1 MRNPILIAALALAV
15 MALVA
20 VGMSKRA
27 SKRLEHENEAPQ
39 AARVTPPRPR
49 IEQARAQLDRAPAE
63 ALKTIDTLDRALGR
77 FDPERRALEIEA
89 HVRLGQ
95 IGRARSLADTFYRT
109 FPRNPA
115 IARIE
120 RLTGHHPRPYG
131 PP

>member
-1 MRNPILIAALALAV
+1 MRNPILIAAAAVAV

-27 SKRLEHENEAPQ
+27 SKRLETEAPEVV
-39 AARVTPPRPR
+39 RVTPPRPR

-63 ALKTIDTLDRALGR
+63 ALKTIATLDRTLGR
-77 FDPERRALEIEA
+77 FDPERRVLEIEA

-109 FPRNPA
+109 FPRNPE

-120 RLTGHHPRPYG
+120 RLTGYHPRPYG